1 MASVIIEDKPVRHG
15 DERVDPID
23 GELHVFLEALIA
35 LGLDVL
41 PKTA

>member
-1 MASVIIEDKPVRHG
+1 MAVVIIDDKPVRHA
-15 DERVDPID
+15 DEHVSPID

-35 LGLDVL
+35 LGIDVL